1 MFTNVVVHPLSACFV
16 IAVSVVFT
24 PTYMLYYSFEGAA
37 ISTSLLGG
45 LHVCVCVYE
54 TFMSMC
60 SVMSSYLEGVLL
72 KLLVYLLRPVR

>member
-24 PTYMLYYSFEGAA
+24 PTDMLYYFFEGAA
-37 ISTSLLGG
+37 ISTSLLGA
-45 LHVCVCVYE
+45 LHVCVYE

-72 KLLVYLLRPVR
+72 KLLV